1 MQAGIGIFIAFNRLK
16 FMIRRIEKIFMLFA
30 FIFVSMS
37 TSAQNGTYGAYTP
50 YSIYGIGDISK
61 EGTAYNKS
69 MGGVGIASR
78 NRRFINF
85 TNPAAV
91 TARDTLAF
99 MADFGITE
107 KNTLFSQGDIRSAKN
122 TFNVYDFIMSFP
134 IWRSSAF
141 MVGITPYSDVGYDFS
156 HIETDKDII
165 GHTGNI
171 KYDSYGSGS
180 IYQIFLGAGATFW
193 KRLSVGAEVIYYFG
207 NIDKVTNMDYTN
219 SSYRSINSGNE
230 LTVRGATGKFGMQ
243 YEQKL
248 GGNVSMVVG
257 ATYKLGTNLRGYSTT
272 YRYANQ
278 SSVSDTLKYKVDT
291 LQKTGLRF
299 GDELGVG
306 ISIKGGEKWSAEFNY
321 IRSDWRRSGFDS
333 ASGFAVNGNMN
344 FSSTVSQSFRAGFEI
359 VPNRND
365 IRYYLKRC
373 AYRAGVYYD
382 QEYYKVNGNSIHT
395 YGITLG
401 VTLPVFRWYNGI
413 SIGVDFG
420 QRAYNPK
427 FQNNQNII
435 REQYVAFNL
444 GFNIH
449 DIWFQKPRYN

>member
-1 MQAGIGIFIAFNRLK
+1 MLIGVCA
-16 FMIRRIEKIFMLFA
+16 
-30 FIFVSMS
+30 
-37 TSAQNGTYGAYTP
+37 SAQDGTYGAYSP
-50 YSIYGIGDISK
+50 YSIYGVGEVSK
-61 EGTAYNKS
+61 GGTAYTRS

-78 NRRFINF
+78 NKRFINI

-91 TARDTLAF
+91 TARDTLSF
-99 MADFGITE
+99 MADFGLVQ
-107 KNTLFSQGDIRSAKN
+107 KNTLFSQGDLRSAKN
-122 TFNVYDFIMSFP
+122 TFNIYDFVMSFP
-134 IWRSSAF
+134 IWKSSAF
-141 MVGITPYSDVGYDFS
+141 MVGITPFSDVGYDFS
-156 HIETDKDII
+156 HVEKDPSII

-171 KYDSYGSGS
+171 TYDSYGTGS
-180 IYQIFLGAGATFW
+180 VYQIFLGAGATFW
-193 KRLSVGAEVIYYFG
+193 KRFSVGAELIYYFG
-207 NIDKVTNMDYTN
+207 NIDKVVNMDYANT
-219 SSYRSINSGNE
+219 SYRSINSGNDIA
-230 LTVRGATGKFGMQ
+230 VRGVTGKFGLQ

-248 GGNVSMVVG
+248 GGDVSIIAG
-257 ATYKLGTNLRGYSTT
+257 ATYRLGTNLTGYSTS

-278 SSVSDTLKYKVDT
+278 SSVSDTLNFRTDT
-291 LQKTGLRF
+291 LKGSGLKF

-306 ISIKGGEKWSAEFNY
+306 ISVKGGDKWAAEFNY
-321 IRSDWRRSGFDS
+321 TRSDWTQSGMGS
-333 ASGFAVNGNMN
+333 AAGFAVKGNMN
-344 FSSTVSQSFRAGFEI
+344 FTPAVSQSFRAGFEI

-382 QEYYKVNGNSIHT
+382 QEYYKVNGNDIHT

-420 QRAYNPK
+420 QRAFNPRTASES
-427 FQNNQNII
+427 NVV
-435 REQYVAFNL
+435 REQYVSFNL